1 MDGFLNTERD
11 KQITRQA
18 KEESKIVNKLE
29 QQINKT
35 ITNNIVNTIRKSNLK
50 LKKRTWK
57 VKKFK
62 SL

>member
-50 LKKRTWK
+50 LKKWTWK